1 MQLFT
6 RNRVKGNKPIRNN
19 MKLIKYFLIV
29 SLLATIYSC
38 EELEDIF
45 GEDSTGLSE
54 KEVVQGLKTALQV
67 GADTSVAVTSQVD
80 GYYKDE
86 VIKILLP
93 EEAQVIRQYADDYGL
108 SSEVDKFIKSM
119 NRAAEDA
126 ASEAAPIFSDAITSL
141 SISDGWDI
149 LNGTNPADPN
159 TESEFDSTAATQ
171 YLISTTHTPLF
182 DAFQPKIQTSL
193 DKDFIADKSTNEIW
207 ETLTVNYNAVANLY
221 GGDQINTDLDE
232 YVTEEALDG
241 LFHKVGKEE
250 VEIRR
255 DPLQWIDTQVGDILK
270 KVFDS

>member
-1 MQLFT
+1 MQLFI
-6 RNRVKGNKPIRNN
+6 RNRVKRNKPIRNK
-19 MKLIKYFLIV
+19 MKFIKYLLIV
-29 SLLATIYSC
+29 SLLATLYSC
-38 EELEDIF
+38 EELEDIL
-45 GEDSTGLSE
+45 GEDSSGLSE
-54 KEVVQGLKTALQV
+54 KEVVQGLKTALKV

-93 EEAQVIRQYADDYGL
+93 EEAQVIKQYAEDLGL

-126 ASEAAPIFSDAITSL
+126 ASEASPIFSDAITSL

-149 LNGTNPADPN
+149 LNGKNPAN
-159 TESEFDSTAATQ
+159 SYTESAFDSTAATE

-193 DKDFIADKSTNEIW
+193 DKDLVGSTSTNEIW
-207 ETLTVNYNAVANLY
+207 ESITMSYNSMAPYL
-221 GGDQINTDLDE
+221 GEEEINTDLDE

-250 VEIRR
+250 IKIRR

>member
-1 MQLFT
+1 M
-6 RNRVKGNKPIRNN
+6 N
-19 MKLIKYFLIV
+19 LIKYLLIV
-29 SLLATIYSC
+29 SLIATLFSC
-38 EELEDIF
+38 EELGDIF
-45 GEDSTGLSE
+45 EEESNGLSE
-54 KEVVQGLKTALQV
+54 KEVVDGLKTALQV
-67 GADTSVAVTSQVD
+67 GTDTSVAITSEVN

-93 EEAQVIRQYADDYGL
+93 EEAQVIRQYADDLGL

-149 LNGTNPADPN
+149 LNGTNPAVQKS
-159 TESEFDSTAATQ
+159 ESEFDSTAATQ
-171 YLISTTHTPLF
+171 YLVSTTRTSLF
-182 DAFQPKIQTSL
+182 SAFQPKIKNSL
-193 DKDFIADKSTNEIW
+193 DKDLVGGTSTNEIW
-207 ETLTVNYNAVANLY
+207 TTITMSYNTMAPY
-221 GGDQINTDLDE
+221 FGEEEINTNLDE
-232 YVTEEALDG
+232 YVTNEALDG

-250 VEIRR
+250 IKIRR

>member
-1 MQLFT
+1 MKF
-6 RNRVKGNKPIRNN
+6 VKY
-19 MKLIKYFLIV
+19 LLIV
-29 SLLATIYSC
+29 SLLATLYSC

-93 EEAQVIRQYADDYGL
+93 EEAQVIKQYAEDLGL
-108 SSEVDKFIKSM
+108 SAEVDKFIKSM

-126 ASEAAPIFSDAITSL
+126 ASEASPIFSDAITSL

-149 LNGTNPADPN
+149 LNGKNPAN
-159 TESEFDSTAATQ
+159 ASSESEFDSTAATE

-182 DAFQPKIQTSL
+182 DAFQPKIETSL
-193 DKDFIADKSTNEIW
+193 DKDLVGSTSTNEIW
-207 ETLTVNYNAVANLY
+207 TTITTGYNTWALLNNKDQVNTN
-221 GGDQINTDLDE
+221 LDE

-250 VEIRR
+250 VKIRR